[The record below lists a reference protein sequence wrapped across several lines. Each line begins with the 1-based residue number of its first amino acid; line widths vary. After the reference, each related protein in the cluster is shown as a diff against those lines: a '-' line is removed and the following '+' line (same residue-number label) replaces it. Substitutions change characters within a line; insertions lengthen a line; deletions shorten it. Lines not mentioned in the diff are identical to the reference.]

1 MVNYRIIE
9 TVRTKNRGTE
19 TTLKEIIPIL
29 TLILADLANTKAK
42 GKGNTTVTRIE
53 IAEET
58 R

>member
-1 MVNYRIIE
+1 ME
-9 TVRTKNRGTE
+9 TIRTKDKGIE
-19 TTLKEIIPIL
+19 TTLKEIIPTLIL
-29 TLILADLANTKAK
+29 TLADLANTKAK

>member
-1 MVNYRIIE
+1 VDYRTIE

-19 TTLKEIIPIL
+19 TILKEIIPTL
-29 TLILADLANTKAK
+29 TLTLADLANTKAK